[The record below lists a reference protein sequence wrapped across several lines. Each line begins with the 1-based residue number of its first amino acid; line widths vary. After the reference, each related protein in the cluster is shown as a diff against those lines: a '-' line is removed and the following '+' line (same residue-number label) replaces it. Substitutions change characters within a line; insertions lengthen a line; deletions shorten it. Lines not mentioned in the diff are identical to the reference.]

1 MIDQLTD
8 YLEREADK
16 VHVHDTLADIETW
29 CGAGADRRPGAA
41 EKVGRSGARRLRAAA
56 AVALFG
62 LAALDRPGEAPVA
75 DGVALAAAAR
85 RGARISRRHDGGAG
99 PGLDPAAGR
108 GDDAGAHTHVHH
120 ARRDRVRLRRRGL
133 PHAGAYG
140 DGGIDHTD
148 EAQAVITAGS
158 VVSGGCRS
166 TSADGSTWH
175 CALGQ
180 RAVDLGIIGQSFLGA
195 TSPPGYAYG

>member
-16 VHVHDTLADIETW
+16 VHVHDTLADIER
-29 CGAGADRRPGAA
+29 GVVRVPIAARAPRRSWVASA
-41 EKVGRSGARRLRAAA
+41 LVGSAAA

-75 DGVALAAAAR
+75 DGVALPAAAPVEPASPDVTTVAPAQVWIPLPD
-85 RGARISRRHDGGAG
+85 GATMQGLTPTCTTLDGIEFDCVVEGY
-99 PGLDPAAGR
+99 R
-108 GDDAGAHTHVHH
+108 T
-120 ARRDRVRLRRRGL
+120 
-133 PHAGAYG
+133 AGAYG